1 MGDNFNFA
9 LPTDIS
15 ELTPAYLTEALR
27 RAGHLA
33 NGEVSSVDAC
43 PLGAGVGFVGQ
54 LARLK
59 LGYEGDRG
67 GLPDVM
73 IAKFPIEDPVARYL
87 AQLYGF
93 YRTEAECYRQAST
106 VGLGVPTPAVYFSEV
121 SDDDIGTLILMEDLS
136 DARMADQ
143 VLGADLADAQAV
155 IDVGAQLH
163 AAWWES
169 DHLAELT
176 WLRPL
181 NNPAYMAVGVQYT
194 ESWPIFAEMFASAP
208 AAALEVG
215 QRIGDQLPSSYDWLM
230 ANRPTTLAHTD
241 FRLDNF
247 FFGRPGAP
255 VTVIDWQLSVRS
267 LGAMDVSYFIVQSL
281 TTEMRREHGEGL
293 LQRWHQGLVDRGV
306 GGYSLE
312 DAQADFHDAVMLQ
325 MSIPVISAANL
336 DPANERGK
344 QLLDCLGHRSCQ
356 ALADYGC
363 TGLRTG

>member
-1 MGDNFNFA
+1 MGDNLYFA

-27 RAGHLA
+27 RGGHLS
-33 NGEVSSVDAC
+33 NGEVLSVDAS

-59 LGYEGDRG
+59 LLYEGDRG
-67 GLPDVM
+67 ELPCTM
-73 IAKFPIEDPVARYL
+73 IAKFPIEDPMARYI
-87 AQLYGF
+87 AQMYGF

-106 VGLGVPTPAVYFSEV
+106 VGLGVPTPDIYFSEV
-121 SDDDIGTLILMEDLS
+121 SDDDTGTLILMEDLG

-143 VLGADLADAQAV
+143 VSGADLADAQAV
-155 IDVGAQLH
+155 MDVAAELH
-163 AAWWES
+163 AGWWES
-169 DHLAELT
+169 DRLAELT

-181 NNPAYMAVGVQYT
+181 NNPAYMAVGDQYAA
-194 ESWPIFAEMFASAP
+194 SWPIFAEMFASAP
-208 AAALEVG
+208 AAALDVG
-215 QRIGDQLPSSYDWLM
+215 GRIGAQLPSSYNWLM

-255 VTVIDWQLSVRS
+255 VTVIDWQLTVRS
-267 LGAMDVSYFIVQSL
+267 VGAFDVGYFIVQSL

-293 LQRWHQGLVDRGV
+293 LRRWHQGLVDRGISN
-306 GGYSLE
+306 YSWD
-312 DAQADFHDAVMLQ
+312 DALADFHDSVMLQ
-325 MSIPVISAANL
+325 MSIPVIAAANL

-344 QLLDCLGHRSCQ
+344 QLLDCMGHRSCQ

-363 TGLRTG
+363 SELRIG

>member
-1 MGDNFNFA
+1 MGDNLNFA
-9 LPTDIS
+9 LPTNIT
-15 ELTPAYLTEALR
+15 ELTPEYLTKALR
-27 RAGHLA
+27 RGGHLS
-33 NGEVSSVDAC
+33 NGEISSVDAS

-54 LARLK
+54 LARLQ
-59 LGYEGDRG
+59 LGYDGDRG
-67 GLPDVM
+67 ALPGVM
-73 IAKFPIEDPVARYL
+73 IAKFPIEDPVAKYL
-87 AQLYGF
+87 AQMYGF

-106 VGLGVPTPAVYFSEV
+106 VGLGVPTPNVYFSEV
-121 SDDDIGTLILMEDLS
+121 SDDDTGTLILMEDLGG
-136 DARMADQ
+136 ARMADQ
-143 VLGADLADAQAV
+143 VAGADLADAQAV

-181 NNPAYMAVGVQYT
+181 NNPAYMAVGDQYAA
-194 ESWPIFAEMFASAP
+194 SWPIFAEMFASAP

-215 QRIGDQLPSSYDWLM
+215 ERIGAQLPLSYDWLM

-267 LGAMDVSYFIVQSL
+267 VGAMDVGYFIVQSL
-281 TTEMRREHGEGL
+281 TTEMRRDHGERL
-293 LQRWHQGLVDRGV
+293 LRRWHQGLVDRGV
-306 GGYSLE
+306 SDYSWE
-312 DAQADFHDAVMLQ
+312 DACADFHDSVMLQ

-363 TGLRTG
+363 TGLRIG